1 MNTSIKGKK
10 FLERLNK
17 RLYRGFKLD
26 AGKDTELFKEFSP
39 ELREEGFINGL
50 EKYYR
55 QIEFAVG
62 LSYGDLSDA
71 QYVEKTATEIK
82 ASKSRKYNRVTA
94 IQDKLKVCL
103 EDLVAGLAFYNGLY
117 TSGYE
122 FQCHFNDSIL
132 TDEEAERQQDRQ
144 DVSMGVMSL
153 AEYRAKWYGETE
165 EEAEKKLPEVN
176 GVME

>member
-71 QYVEKTATEIK
+71 QYVEKTAGNRNKGIK
-82 ASKSRKYNRVTA
+82 IKK
-94 IQDKLKVCL
+94 IQSCNSHT
-103 EDLVAGLAFYNGLY
+103 G
-117 TSGYE
+117 
-122 FQCHFNDSIL
+122 
-132 TDEEAERQQDRQ
+132 
-144 DVSMGVMSL
+144 
-153 AEYRAKWYGETE
+153 
-165 EEAEKKLPEVN
+165 
-176 GVME
+176 